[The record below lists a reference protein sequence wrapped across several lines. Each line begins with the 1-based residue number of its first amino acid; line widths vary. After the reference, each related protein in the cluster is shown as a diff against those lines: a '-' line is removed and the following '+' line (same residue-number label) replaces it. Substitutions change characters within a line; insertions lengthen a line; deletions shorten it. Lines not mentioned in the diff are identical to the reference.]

1 MYCLVM
7 FGLKVILKTC
17 QKTDV
22 TNEYVDKVIVG
33 DYGEQIMKYCLKN
46 GCNLLKHGMIDFQ
59 DEQPEVLYAI
69 P

>member
-33 DYGEQIMKYCLKN
+33 DYGEQIMKYCLKV
-46 GCNLLKHGMIDFQ
+46 GYKIL
-59 DEQPEVLYAI
+59 
-69 P
+69 